1 MPGVLIVEA
10 LAQLGATALLSIEEN
25 KGKLGVFT
33 GIDKFRF
40 RKQVVPGDQLKM
52 EVELIKIRAPIGKAR
67 AKAVV
72 DEEIAAEGELMF
84 ALIEDREY

>member
-1 MPGVLIVEA
+1 
-10 LAQLGATALLSIEEN
+10 
-25 KGKLGVFT
+25 
-33 GIDKFRF
+33 
-40 RKQVVPGDQLKM
+40 M